1 MSGNS
6 NDLKLTLRFNAEN
19 KEFLG
24 QVKASSGAI
33 SDLGSKTNRTGSEL
47 SSLAKDSQN
56 AGSGLSSLKGRI
68 FGLVGGFSALATAI
82 NAKDRLGEYQDMRT
96 QITALVGGQQQWIE
110 TERYLNQVAEE
121 HNKTILDMAG
131 NYSRLAVLQEAGL
144 VNQVELTQ
152 LFEGMSNAQSQL
164 GAETTQLN
172 QAMYGL
178 SQALASPI
186 VRAEELNQV
195 VEPLPGLLNKM
206 DKAAGLQSGGFRRM
220 LIDGKV
226 TSEFFKTTL
235 IKALDDYAG
244 AAARTAENVNAQQA
258 SLARSYQQLVIAYEK
273 PIAGAFN
280 ASVSASSSV
289 LDAFASNAELV
300 SDVIGVTLFA
310 AIGRGTVA
318 IADQTKVKLGNIAA
332 TRQGLQ
338 TTVASTQAE
347 LMAVNAEI
355 RHLEVMQISNN
366 QKFRAIGAEGALTAA
381 QARRAVL
388 TDTLTAA
395 QARLNVVSRAG
406 SALMA
411 TLGGPAGIAM
421 MAAGA
426 LSYFAISAKDA
437 QKDTKGLK
445 DEVNALLGRMGELQA
460 ARIESAIEKQKKR
473 ITELRTEYAK
483 VALAPSPGRSLW
495 QSLTESNSEMRERQI
510 KEAKETASQVTAVQ
524 LELSQAEQDLSALEQ
539 KLAQSK
545 KQQDGSSSLGAEPP
559 DGEEKAL
566 KSGEKML
573 AMLSRQVA
581 LYGQTSE
588 VAKVRYEIEHGE
600 LKGINEELKNQLL
613 LQAQILDSKRP
624 QESAVTD
631 FFAETDEMESAWLK
645 RLAMEAA
652 MENKAIVEQNYAYDE
667 RLSSLRE
674 MHESAVEAARGNKE
688 LLAAIEAEYRYQQEI
703 AEADHQARLNE
714 IEAELR
720 KQREEA
726 NKGYW
731 QRYLESAK
739 ANLENF
745 DSLAKATIDSFSS
758 GMGNAFESMMFDAD
772 NLGDAMFNLAE
783 GMSRAMVNALGR
795 MAAEW
800 LAYKAVQMLVGT
812 STATAA
818 ATSIS
823 ANAQA
828 ASLMA
833 GINAYSSTA
842 AMPIVGPLAAP
853 AAMSAALAAT
863 APVAA
868 SVSALAYGGIIGM
881 AHDGISR
888 VPKANEGTWLLKKD
902 EMVMNTE
909 QTDNFYWMLDVMRQM
924 KTMFTVMKSGSANQA
939 DIRRA
944 VVVNIHPPT
953 GTQTRQE
960 STTIADGQTQLD
972 FYIEEAKNAT
982 LGALY
987 QDADNGGPISTRI
1000 RAGT

>member
-47 SSLAKDSQN
+47 SSLAKDSQS
-56 AGSGLSSLKGRI
+56 AGSGLSSLKGKI

-110 TERYLNQVAEE
+110 TEQYLNQVAEE

-338 TTVASTQAE
+338 ATVANTQSEIAATQAE
-347 LMAVNAEI
+347 IQRLEI
-355 RHLEVMQISNN
+355 LVASRNLILANT
-366 QKFRAIGAEGALTAA
+366 GAEKALANARVQLAA
-381 QARRAVL
+381 QTGMLA
-388 TDTLTAA
+388 AA
-395 QARLNVVSRAG
+395 QARLNVVARAG

-426 LSYFAISAKDA
+426 LSYFAISANDA

-473 ITELRTEYAK
+473 IAELRTEYAK

-545 KQQDGSSSLGAEPP
+545 KQQDGSSSSGVEPP

-581 LYGQTSE
+581 LYGKASE
-588 VAKVRYEIEHGE
+588 LNKINYEIEHGQ
-600 LKGINEELKNQLL
+600 LKGINEDLAKKLR

-624 QESAVTD
+624 QDSAVTD

-652 MENKAIVEQNYAYDE
+652 MENRAIVEQNYAHND
-667 RLSSLRE
+667 RLSNLRE
-674 MHESAVEAARGNKE
+674 MYDRAVEAARGNKE
-688 LLAAIEAEYRYQQEI
+688 QLAAIEAEYRYQQEI

-714 IEAELR
+714 IETELR

-726 NKGYW
+726 NKSYW
-731 QRYLESAK
+731 QRYLESAQE
-739 ANLENF
+739 NLENF

-800 LAYKAVQMLVGT
+800 LAYQVVQLLVGKT
-812 STATAA
+812 L
-818 ATSIS
+818 
-823 ANAQA
+823 AQQQA
-828 ASLMA
+828 KQA

-842 AMPIVGPLAAP
+842 AIPMVGPALAP
-853 AAMSAALAAT
+853 ASMGTALAMT
-863 APVAA
+863 MPMAA
-868 SVSALAYGGIIGM
+868 DIGSMSIAGM
-881 AHDGISR
+881 AHDGIGR

-939 DIRRA
+939 DINRG
-944 VVVNIHPPT
+944 VIVNIHTPT

-960 STTIADGQTQLD
+960 STTTADGQTQLD

-1000 RAGT
+1000 RAGA